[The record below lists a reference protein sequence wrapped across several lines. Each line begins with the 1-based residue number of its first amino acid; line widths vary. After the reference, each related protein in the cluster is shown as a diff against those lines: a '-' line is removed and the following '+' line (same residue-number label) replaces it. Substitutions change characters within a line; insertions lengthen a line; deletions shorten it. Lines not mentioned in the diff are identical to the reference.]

1 MSSARAFKLIK
12 HLSEAVIIEE
22 EMFEETDELY
32 KRQFA
37 SDFCLEEEFIKAM
50 ELRDQ
55 QSYLTPEKVPIPE
68 VGESMLKKLHKKLAM
83 KTHPDLSDG
92 DDEEFKLIQ
101 LAFESGDCP
110 ALLAAAMRHDVD
122 LEIEESDIQP
132 IMRDINNKRKTIE
145 NKKNTFR
152 WAWGESDRSEKSKK
166 LIRAGLLIEEEKFQ
180 QWLKTR
186 NVTV

>member
-1 MSSARAFKLIK
+1 
-12 HLSEAVIIEE
+12 
-22 EMFEETDELY
+22 
-32 KRQFA
+32 
-37 SDFCLEEEFIKAM
+37 
-50 ELRDQ
+50 
-55 QSYLTPEKVPIPE
+55 
-68 VGESMLKKLHKKLAM
+68 
-83 KTHPDLSDG
+83 
-92 DDEEFKLIQ
+92 
-101 LAFESGDCP
+101 
-110 ALLAAAMRHDVD
+110 LAAAMRHDVD